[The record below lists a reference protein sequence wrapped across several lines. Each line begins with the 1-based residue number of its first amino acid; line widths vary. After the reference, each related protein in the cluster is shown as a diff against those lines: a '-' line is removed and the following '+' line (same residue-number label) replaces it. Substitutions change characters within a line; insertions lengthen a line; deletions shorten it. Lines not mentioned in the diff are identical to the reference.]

1 MNISVVIPC
10 YNESK
15 NLTDLQTR
23 FSALPLFKTGEI
35 ELILVNDGSTDNT
48 GQKITEW
55 ANKDSRVVAVNLLAN
70 CGNQRAILNGIW
82 AASGDSI
89 VIMDADLQ
97 DPPEDIEKMK
107 QEMIDN
113 KVVAVIGVKLNR
125 YDNNRLVS
133 LLKTVA
139 TIIFP
144 LKQGE
149 GDFCLLKKELAKEL
163 LDIGNPTMPFRV
175 RRWWAAR
182 RKKSFYFPYKRS
194 QRLAGSTKFNYKKLA
209 KLWWL
214 NFKGFYFSAS
224 RQEQAFKHN
233 IKYNIK
239 K

>member
-1 MNISVVIPC
+1 MKISVVIPC

-15 NLTDLQTR
+15 NLADLRAR
-23 FSALPLFKTGEI
+23 FSALPLFKAGEI

-48 GQKITEW
+48 GQKIIDW
-55 ANKDSRVVAVNLLAN
+55 ANQDGRVMAVILLAN

-82 AASGDSI
+82 VASGDGI

-97 DPPEDIEKMK
+97 DSPESIEKMQ
-107 QEMIDN
+107 QEMVAS
-113 KVVAVIGVKLNR
+113 KAAAVVGVKLNR

-133 LLKTVA
+133 LLKTAA

-163 LDIGNPTMPFRV
+163 LNIGNPAMPFRV
-175 RRWWAAR
+175 RRWWAAKE
-182 RKKSFYFPYKRS
+182 KKLVYFPYRRS
-194 QRLAGSTKFNYKKLA
+194 QRVAGSTKFNYKKLV

-224 RQEQAFKHN
+224 RQEEVFKHN
-233 IKYNIK
+233 IRHNIRK
-239 K
+239 